1 MIITKLIK
9 ISHLLHSIGHVNGVN
24 VIGLSLQG
32 PSVPGLAVMKPAN
45 AQAGNNL
52 NCILY
57 PISKSD
63 SF

>member
-1 MIITKLIK
+1 M
-9 ISHLLHSIGHVNGVN
+9 NGVN

-45 AQAGNNL
+45 AQAGNNF

-57 PISKSD
+57 QISESD